1 MKRPLVVLDTN
12 VVVSALRSQ
21 DGCAFQVLPATGGGS
36 FDIAISV
43 PLVLEYEAALLAQ
56 RVATIT
62 ESDVRAV
69 LDYLCAEGYQQP
81 VFFLWRPMLRDPKDD
96 MVLELAVAAQC
107 VAVVTYNTRD
117 FAGADRFGV
126 AVWTPADLLR
136 KVGLL
141 P

>member
-1 MKRPLVVLDTN
+1 M
-12 VVVSALRSQ
+12 
-21 DGCAFQVLPATGGGS
+21 
-36 FDIAISV
+36 
-43 PLVLEYEAALLAQ
+43 
-56 RVATIT
+56 
-62 ESDVRAV
+62 
-69 LDYLCAEGYQQP
+69 GYQQP

-107 VAVVTYNTRD
+107 VAVVTYNTRG
-117 FAGADRFGV
+117 FAGVDRFGV